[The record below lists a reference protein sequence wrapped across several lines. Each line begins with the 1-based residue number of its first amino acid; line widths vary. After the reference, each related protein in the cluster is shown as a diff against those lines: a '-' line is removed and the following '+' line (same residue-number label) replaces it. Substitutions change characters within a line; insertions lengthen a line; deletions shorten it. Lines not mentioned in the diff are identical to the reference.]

1 MEQKEEFLIRQPYW
15 VVIGAIVIGYA
26 VVLANAL
33 ALPEFPYSPFE
44 FIVLVVLGLVY
55 TYVLLRDEQILGDHT
70 SSARAAFYFL
80 TLLALL
86 TLTFLMVHTIEGVW
100 LISMPL
106 VGTGVAVLPRRWGWL
121 LAMAVLGTIIVP
133 VAFRAGV
140 ADALAIG
147 VSLAPAVLF
156 VIIFVRLWLNA
167 EEAREKTQTLADQL
181 ESANRQLAT
190 YATQAEELATTT
202 ERNRLAREIHD
213 SLGHYLTVINVQIE
227 AARVVMAQNPEQAAD
242 ALNKAQK
249 LTQEG
254 LASVR
259 QSVAALRESP
269 LGGRSLPEAIAIL
282 AEETRNSG
290 IVTEFEMKGE
300 RRPLGPNTEL
310 TLYRVVQEGLTNVR
324 KHARASRVDLTLDY
338 RDDHRI
344 QVIIQDNGIGSRTT
358 NNGGFGLLGVRER
371 VLLLDGKMSFE
382 TAPGEGFKL
391 VVTVDTN
398 SSG

>member
-1 MEQKEEFLIRQPYW
+1 
-15 VVIGAIVIGYA
+15 
-26 VVLANAL
+26 
-33 ALPEFPYSPFE
+33 
-44 FIVLVVLGLVY
+44 
-55 TYVLLRDEQILGDHT
+55 
-70 SSARAAFYFL
+70 
-80 TLLALL
+80 
-86 TLTFLMVHTIEGVW
+86 
-100 LISMPL
+100 
-106 VGTGVAVLPRRWGWL
+106 
-121 LAMAVLGTIIVP
+121 MAVLGTIIVP